1 MATGS
6 PNREFTSEELDAMAA
21 AELPVENPETS
32 RTASAP
38 IASAPTAPEATG
50 SPELAVGD
58 GTSFSM
64 QEPPRGP
71 AMGPVAKLEAGREY
85 STEEL
90 DLIEQANKPK
100 EFTSDEL
107 DKATVDAL
115 NDPKYIPTRD
125 EFFEQKATKERMVA
139 AGKLPGTAEVAA
151 NAVGGLFVSAGDAF
165 NMAVAHPFETIA
177 RSPATLQT
185 GVGRAAIG
193 ALQLGGWA
201 KQALEGDPKYRDEA
215 TGEFFT
221 FSDPDFLRQ
230 QMEQGKKLRPTNEED
245 LKDWEFE
252 NHIYKKGIDSQ
263 YQDLGQKAG
272 PTELLTRVLTGRNQ
286 NELPIESQSQ
296 VVEMAADP
304 TNLIPFGAGAK
315 ALGLSRG
322 MKLVSSQ
329 AAGVVEK
336 LSGGLVKGNDVLA
349 ERFANVVTNT
359 TGLAPEDLTTMGK
372 ALNYGKNVGI
382 GAGIA
387 GGAAAVGAP
396 PEVAAFITG
405 FYPAYKAGLGVL
417 RKIET
422 GAGTTKIIMREAAD
436 ATNGLD
442 QAARAAVLANNS
454 VPQVFKEVLERPSQF
469 VSIESTPARLAANQ
483 SLSPQ
488 MRAFM
493 GKLSNPAIVQA
504 VRGTSALA
512 KGAVKGV
519 AINAPFAALAYN
531 AGEDDQAAGMLGA
544 GVAFGAA
551 GAGIDRFTGLQER
564 RQQAAISDVSRM
576 LVDVE
581 LNAGDVSKLMS
592 TQTPDNLVK
601 LAAMQG
607 TFRNG
612 LDFVPLNAIDYE
624 KNVSSNGGAGAA
636 GLFLQATPGE
646 RARIYINLDAKRQGI
661 EPHEF
666 GHALL
671 ASGALDGQQKYAAR
685 AWVEKA
691 YGADGIKSRASEYAS
706 AIIRAKNSE
715 AFPDGNF
722 EISPGTL
729 ASEMDNLTQGGLAR
743 GDMDGL
749 DWARDEIFAE
759 TFAKASQSMDFSA
772 IRRGAPAGGNV
783 LTFAEGILGAQSRA
797 LSASGVRIDPQT
809 GAPLDTPDALFKENP
824 LLATDKNL
832 INQLG
837 TYINNYRQW
846 ANDPTHEKPRPN
858 KVAPSGRASDVIN
871 NPQVTFY
878 DRGDGVKATTFAV
891 QDPVTGQAVLRD
903 QRDLNAEHKK
913 VREQLKALAGSRLLP
928 DKDPVLGPKKTTD
941 GRVTVRGRVL
951 PQSFD
956 FLNGFMPHIRNF
968 ARQFEALGAAG
979 ESMQV
984 RYHAIGSGDSGAFQI
999 KKLGNLEAITREV
1012 VPWGWELTKA
1022 GNLNATVLD
1031 LSQFRN
1037 RAMRAI
1043 NDHNPALAVFE
1054 WDMGK
1059 IEGDLKQW
1067 MQNHRDELP
1076 GNTKIG
1082 DLKRDVLNS
1091 LVGVATTENR
1101 SRNPLH
1107 GSFGP
1112 GSAIKQFRLDRVDA
1126 AVGTGRQGFH
1136 FDYEKAKGNFMPDKP
1151 APMPDLSRDL
1161 PTGQAMPD
1169 RTSTSGTAPNGNPS
1183 NLNSDDHALVRTPE
1197 FKAWAG
1203 DWEALAEIS
1212 NIPQSA
1218 TVEQATN
1225 ALNVIAGKNLTN
1237 LATGIVA
1244 QINSKQRSKIISN
1257 AALAKSLRNGFSAEA
1272 HNAASAKIDTLW
1284 KHAELLNEKNDRS
1297 GDLNVLTI
1305 KRFVSP
1311 IILNGDIA
1319 VGYLTAK
1326 QSAQGHRLYSIELT
1340 EIQKLR
1346 TKGDM
1351 LEVSN
1356 ATSAAFNEKLRLLT
1370 DKVNPKSI
1378 TIKTD
1383 GNGEPSVYEVARFR
1397 KEKFGASSAE
1407 NAIEKGVMQ
1416 QRPAGSHPQGQ
1427 AMPDAVA
1434 APPFFLKSAQLI
1446 DSKIQGRVATTDQVK
1461 AILGNP
1467 QSGIKAEEL
1476 KWTGVMQEVERLAK
1490 ENNGKVPKE
1499 DLLKFFAEDGAV
1511 RLEEVTMGGGKKQW
1525 TQSDI
1530 DRLERNA
1537 QRTGDW
1543 AAYEQAVL
1551 EYEDQQLGSDANS
1564 TGNQTKY
1571 AQYQLPGGENYR
1583 EVVLAMP
1590 PSPRPDARQI
1600 AGKYGYSPN
1609 DPLPENVVMEIQ
1621 QNLDAAA
1628 KERDNEY
1635 RSSHFD
1641 TPNYVAHMRLN
1652 ERADAEGRPGL
1663 FIEELQSDRHQQG
1676 REKGYREDSTE
1687 FYLEN
1692 AKGETAGPYATRE
1705 SADFSNDGT
1714 YTVKERPIRSGVPDA
1729 PFRTTWPL
1737 QLFKR
1742 ALRDAVASGKDWI
1755 GWTTGDTQAA
1765 RFDLSK
1771 QVDSVNV
1778 SRGGG
1783 ETWEIWADKDGQ
1795 NAVRKDVN
1803 SIAEVAEVLGK
1814 ELAKKV
1820 EDMKPGESV
1829 RTFSGVDLKVG
1840 GEGMK
1845 GFYDN
1850 MVPKEISKY
1859 VKQWGSQVK
1868 KVEIEI
1874 SKGKPTQYADFSDYQ
1889 KARTDGRATPIW
1901 RVDITPQ
1908 MREGIKKVGQ
1918 SLFIGTAAA
1927 TLTEDE
1933 E

>member
-6 PNREFTSEELDAMAA
+6 PNREFSTEELDAMAA

>member
-1 MATGS
+1 M
-6 PNREFTSEELDAMAA
+6 
-21 AELPVENPETS
+21 
-32 RTASAP
+32 
-38 IASAPTAPEATG
+38 
-50 SPELAVGD
+50 
-58 GTSFSM
+58 
-64 QEPPRGP
+64 
-71 AMGPVAKLEAGREY
+71 
-85 STEEL
+85 
-90 DLIEQANKPK
+90 
-100 EFTSDEL
+100 
-107 DKATVDAL
+107 
-115 NDPKYIPTRD
+115 
-125 EFFEQKATKERMVA
+125 
-139 AGKLPGTAEVAA
+139 
-151 NAVGGLFVSAGDAF
+151 
-165 NMAVAHPFETIA
+165 
-177 RSPATLQT
+177 
-185 GVGRAAIG
+185 
-193 ALQLGGWA
+193 
-201 KQALEGDPKYRDEA
+201 
-215 TGEFFT
+215 
-221 FSDPDFLRQ
+221 
-230 QMEQGKKLRPTNEED
+230 
-245 LKDWEFE
+245 
-252 NHIYKKGIDSQ
+252 
-263 YQDLGQKAG
+263 
-272 PTELLTRVLTGRNQ
+272 
-286 NELPIESQSQ
+286 
-296 VVEMAADP
+296 
-304 TNLIPFGAGAK
+304 
-315 ALGLSRG
+315 
-322 MKLVSSQ
+322 
-329 AAGVVEK
+329 
-336 LSGGLVKGNDVLA
+336 
-349 ERFANVVTNT
+349 
-359 TGLAPEDLTTMGK
+359 
-372 ALNYGKNVGI
+372 
-382 GAGIA
+382 
-387 GGAAAVGAP
+387 
-396 PEVAAFITG
+396 
-405 FYPAYKAGLGVL
+405 
-417 RKIET
+417 
-422 GAGTTKIIMREAAD
+422 
-436 ATNGLD
+436 
-442 QAARAAVLANNS
+442 
-454 VPQVFKEVLERPSQF
+454 
-469 VSIESTPARLAANQ
+469 
-483 SLSPQ
+483 
-488 MRAFM
+488 
-493 GKLSNPAIVQA
+493 
-504 VRGTSALA
+504 
-512 KGAVKGV
+512 
-519 AINAPFAALAYN
+519 
-531 AGEDDQAAGMLGA
+531 
-544 GVAFGAA
+544 
-551 GAGIDRFTGLQER
+551 
-564 RQQAAISDVSRM
+564 
-576 LVDVE
+576 
-581 LNAGDVSKLMS
+581 
-592 TQTPDNLVK
+592 
-601 LAAMQG
+601 
-607 TFRNG
+607 
-612 LDFVPLNAIDYE
+612 
-624 KNVSSNGGAGAA
+624 
-636 GLFLQATPGE
+636 
-646 RARIYINLDAKRQGI
+646 
-661 EPHEF
+661 PHEL

-671 ASGALDGQQKYAAR
+671 KSGALGSAQADTIRSFTTRRYTQVGVEAR
-685 AWVEKA
+685 
-691 YGADGIKSRASEYAS
+691 GREYATAMIQNENAAKFPGQNFPVTPASIS
-706 AIIRAKNSE
+706 AK
-715 AFPDGNF
+715 
-722 EISPGTL
+722 
-729 ASEMDNLTQGGLAR
+729 MDELGQSGLLR
-743 GDMDGL
+743 GDMDPL

-759 TFAKASQSMDFSA
+759 DFRQASQSMDFA
-772 IRRGAPAGGNV
+772 GIRRHLPADGSWLGSMEN
-783 LTFAEGILGAQSRA
+783 FLGAQANA
-797 LSASGVRIDPQT
+797 LSISGVRIDPVT
-809 GAPLDTPDALFKENP
+809 GQPDPLFKANP
-824 LLATDKNL
+824 ILATDPVLKK
-832 INQLG
+832 QLDQ
-837 TYINNYRQW
+837 YLNNYRNWINHPDQ
-846 ANDPTHEKPRPN
+846 TKVRGVR
-858 KVAPSGRASDVIN
+858 VAPAGRASDLAN
-871 NPQVTFY
+871 NPQVTFHDY
-878 DRGDGVKATTFAV
+878 GNGVMANEFARM
-891 QDPVTGQAVLRD
+891 DPTTGQA
-903 QRDLNAEHKK
+903 AF
-913 VREQLKALAGSRLLP
+913 REQSDITAETIKRQQQVKTLVGSKLIP
-928 DKDPVLGPKKTTD
+928 ATDPNLGPKKTAD
-941 GRVTVRGRVL
+941 GRVTVRGRIL
-951 PQSFD
+951 PQKFD
-956 FLNGFMPHIRNF
+956 FLNGFAQHQRGF
-968 ARQFEALGAAG
+968 ARQFETAAATG

-984 RYHAIGSGDSGAFQI
+984 RYHSIGSGDTGALQI
-999 KKLGNLEAITREV
+999 KKLGNLEAITREII
-1012 VPWGWELTKA
+1012 PWGWELS
-1022 GNLNATVLD
+1022 GPNNLLASVLD
-1031 LSQFRN
+1031 LTQFRN
-1037 RAMRAI
+1037 RAIKAI
-1043 NDHNPALAVFE
+1043 NAGEPNIGRLYNNDIKL
-1054 WDMGK
+1054 
-1059 IEGDLKQW
+1059 IEADLKQW
-1067 MQNHRDELP
+1067 MDNHRQDLP
-1076 GNTKIG
+1076 GSNKIG
-1082 DLKRDVLNS
+1082 EQRRDAINS
-1091 LVGVATTENR
+1091 LIGIATNINKAA
-1101 SRNPLH
+1101 NPFS
-1107 GSFGP
+1107 GKIAGP
-1112 GSAIKQFRLDRVDA
+1112 SSAIKQFRLDRVDA

-1136 FDYEKAKGNFMPDKP
+1136 FDYDKANNNLLPEIP
-1151 APMPDLSRDL
+1151 TPLPDLSRDL

-1729 PFRTTWPL
+1729 PFRTTWHL

>member
-1 MATGS
+1 
-6 PNREFTSEELDAMAA
+6 MAA

-32 RTASAP
+32 RTASAAP
-38 IASAPTAPEATG
+38 VASAPTAPEATG

-100 EFTSDEL
+100 EYTADQL

-139 AGKLPGTAEVAA
+139 AGKLPGYAELGAKL
-151 NAVGGLFVSAGDAF
+151 VGGLLVSAGDAF
-165 NMAVAHPFETIA
+165 NMAVAHPLETIA

-185 GVGRAAIG
+185 GFGRASLE
-193 ALQLGGWA
+193 ALKLGGWA
-201 KQALEGDPKYRDEA
+201 KQLLEGDPKYRDEA

-252 NHIYKKGIDSQ
+252 NHIYKKGIDSE

-296 VVEMAADP
+296 VVEMGLDI
-304 TNLIPFGAGAK
+304 TNAIPFGAGAK

-349 ERFANVVTNT
+349 ERFAKVVTNT
-359 TGLAPEDLTTMGK
+359 TGLAPKDLTTIGK

-405 FYPAYKAGLGVL
+405 FYPAYNAGLGVL

-504 VRGTSALA
+504 VRGSSALA

-759 TFAKASQSMDFSA
+759 TFAQASQSMDFSA

-1161 PTGQAMPD
+1161 PTDKGQAVPENTPTTGKPFEFFSIRNKEKSPFLGSRFGQDIEPHGKYMAESTPRASENLDARFEKGAVRFENPLVVDFGGGYGDSSNWKNFLSSQYEGKTGLELSQAIRDAGHDGIITMEPSKGPNRPAHTSEIVDIRNLQPQGQAMPD
-1169 RTSTSGTAPNGNPS
+1169 RISTAGTAPNGKPT
-1183 NLNSDDHALVRTPE
+1183 NLNSEEHALVRTPE

-1203 DWEALAEIS
+1203 DWEALASLDKDVGVVVVKDDGLLGMTIKELR
-1212 NIPQSA
+1212 Q
-1218 TVEQATN
+1218 N
-1225 ALNVIAGKNLTN
+1225 AIQQTRSWWGSRQHNADLGADIL
-1237 LATGIVA
+1237 
-1244 QINSKQRSKIISN
+1244 INRDTLEHLFTHRGPIQVH
-1257 AALAKSLRNGFSAEA
+1257 AALHVPEIIRTARKVSDEEHDPVSASIAKVHRLVSAIRFRGNIHRVDLVVKEHSTPKGHHAYDIEAISVKVETAEKGLPSEASSAE
-1272 HNAASAKIDTLW
+1272 
-1284 KHAELLNEKNDRS
+1284 
-1297 GDLNVLTI
+1297 
-1305 KRFVSP
+1305 
-1311 IILNGDIA
+1311 
-1319 VGYLTAK
+1319 
-1326 QSAQGHRLYSIELT
+1326 
-1340 EIQKLR
+1340 R
-1346 TKGDM
+1346 TG
-1351 LEVSN
+1351 
-1356 ATSAAFNEKLRLLT
+1356 TSAVSSS
-1370 DKVNPKSI
+1370 KVRELGIDVNHKSI

-1383 GNGEPSVYEVARFR
+1383 ENGEPSAAEVARFR
-1397 KEKFGASSAE
+1397 Q
-1407 NAIEKGVMQ
+1407 EKG
-1416 QRPAGSHPQGQ
+1416 
-1427 AMPDAVA
+1427 
-1434 APPFFLKSAQLI
+1434 F
-1446 DSKIQGRVATTDQVK
+1446 
-1461 AILGNP
+1461 
-1467 QSGIKAEEL
+1467 
-1476 KWTGVMQEVERLAK
+1476 AK
-1490 ENNGKVPKE
+1490 
-1499 DLLKFFAEDGAV
+1499 
-1511 RLEEVTMGGGKKQW
+1511 
-1525 TQSDI
+1525 
-1530 DRLERNA
+1530 
-1537 QRTGDW
+1537 
-1543 AAYEQAVL
+1543 
-1551 EYEDQQLGSDANS
+1551 
-1564 TGNQTKY
+1564 
-1571 AQYQLPGGENYR
+1571 
-1583 EVVLAMP
+1583 
-1590 PSPRPDARQI
+1590 
-1600 AGKYGYSPN
+1600 
-1609 DPLPENVVMEIQ
+1609 
-1621 QNLDAAA
+1621 
-1628 KERDNEY
+1628 
-1635 RSSHFD
+1635 
-1641 TPNYVAHMRLN
+1641 
-1652 ERADAEGRPGL
+1652 
-1663 FIEELQSDRHQQG
+1663 
-1676 REKGYREDSTE
+1676 
-1687 FYLEN
+1687 
-1692 AKGETAGPYATRE
+1692 
-1705 SADFSNDGT
+1705 
-1714 YTVKERPIRSGVPDA
+1714 
-1729 PFRTTWPL
+1729 
-1737 QLFKR
+1737 
-1742 ALRDAVASGKDWI
+1742 
-1755 GWTTGDTQAA
+1755 
-1765 RFDLSK
+1765 
-1771 QVDSVNV
+1771 
-1778 SRGGG
+1778 
-1783 ETWEIWADKDGQ
+1783 
-1795 NAVRKDVN
+1795 
-1803 SIAEVAEVLGK
+1803 
-1814 ELAKKV
+1814 
-1820 EDMKPGESV
+1820 
-1829 RTFSGVDLKVG
+1829 
-1840 GEGMK
+1840 
-1845 GFYDN
+1845 
-1850 MVPKEISKY
+1850 
-1859 VKQWGSQVK
+1859 
-1868 KVEIEI
+1868 
-1874 SKGKPTQYADFSDYQ
+1874 
-1889 KARTDGRATPIW
+1889 
-1901 RVDITPQ
+1901 
-1908 MREGIKKVGQ
+1908 
-1918 SLFIGTAAA
+1918 
-1927 TLTEDE
+1927 
-1933 E
+1933 

>member
-32 RTASAP
+32 RTASAAP
-38 IASAPTAPEATG
+38 VASAPTAPEATG

-125 EFFEQKATKERMVA
+125 EFFDQKATKERMVA
-139 AGKLPGTAEVAA
+139 AGKLPGYAELGAKL
-151 NAVGGLFVSAGDAF
+151 VGGLLVSAGDAF
-165 NMAVAHPFETIA
+165 NMAVAHPLETIA

-185 GVGRAAIG
+185 GFGRASLE
-193 ALQLGGWA
+193 ALKLGGWA
-201 KQALEGDPKYRDEA
+201 KQLLEGDPKYRDEA

-245 LKDWEFE
+245 LKDWEFQ
-252 NHIYKKGIDSQ
+252 NHIYKKGIDSE

-272 PTELLTRVLTGRNQ
+272 PTELITRVLTGRNQ

-296 VVEMAADP
+296 VVEMASDP

-349 ERFANVVTNT
+349 ERFAKVVTNT

-372 ALNYGKNVGI
+372 ALNYSKNVGI

-396 PEVAAFITG
+396 PEVAQFIAG

-422 GAGTTKIIMREAAD
+422 GAGTAKIIMREAAD

-504 VRGTSALA
+504 VRGSSALA

-903 QRDLNAEHKK
+903 QRDLNAEHAK
-913 VREQLKALAGSRLLP
+913 VKDQLKALGGSKLLQP
-928 DKDPVLGPKKTTD
+928 SDPVLGPKKTTD

-1161 PTGQAMPD
+1161 PTGQAMPSAPKPLKPIEEMTD
-1169 RTSTSGTAPNGNPS
+1169 RQLASFLKKHGEQPS
-1183 NLNSDDHALVRTPE
+1183 
-1197 FKAWAG
+1197 
-1203 DWEALAEIS
+1203 
-1212 NIPQSA
+1212 SA
-1218 TVEQATN
+1218 
-1225 ALNVIAGKNLTN
+1225 
-1237 LATGIVA
+1237 
-1244 QINSKQRSKIISN
+1244 
-1257 AALAKSLRNGFSAEA
+1257 
-1272 HNAASAKIDTLW
+1272 ID
-1284 KHAELLNEKNDRS
+1284 
-1297 GDLNVLTI
+1297 
-1305 KRFVSP
+1305 
-1311 IILNGDIA
+1311 
-1319 VGYLTAK
+1319 
-1326 QSAQGHRLYSIELT
+1326 
-1340 EIQKLR
+1340 
-1346 TKGDM
+1346 
-1351 LEVSN
+1351 
-1356 ATSAAFNEKLRLLT
+1356 
-1370 DKVNPKSI
+1370 
-1378 TIKTD
+1378 
-1383 GNGEPSVYEVARFR
+1383 VARR
-1397 KEKFGASSAE
+1397 WSDGDRMWGAHEMDDELSLFPITDMNDLSGYSRDRLISLPKTTEDALY
-1407 NAIEKGVMQ
+1407 N
-1416 QRPAGSHPQGQ
+1416 PQGQ

-1434 APPFFLKSAQLI
+1434 GQFMPDTWTSVQDAPEITMKDLVGRKVFPTMADRMAAGTVFRGI
-1446 DSKIQGRVATTDQVK
+1446 DSSEIAIPIETHGGPEWPLIQQEKVGEETNVWTNQGKGVSSTKAKRADEGAVMLVTLMDGNAHLSNTETASAIISTNAAYARDNRMSPEGLAAIDAMIRKDIPNFPGIEDPNIVAFVNKLPFQGKQSRARIAEVLASKQAEEHGAANVQRILDETRSKPYEGGRLGDSVLAIELTKGAPVMELGTMGTMSHPSYQYAVRGRV
-1461 AILGNP
+1461 LGKFKRPVNMELIYEDFLNERRVQGKP
-1467 QSGIKAEEL
+1467 QSGDRRAIDLARPVQFITEEL
-1476 KWTGVMQEVERLAK
+1476 ANKVTQEKYEHLKSPNHAKVLTQALNDKWRDTTMSVKDGGASPADFITALNASEAKLALDRYTLPELKEKIKTGAMSIHQLGDSQVFFGIKSSDPATGYGLDPAEYGFGPNEKTLSLVLNSEKQTGGMGDAIVLKALQLGVTALDCFAVKSEAHPNGMLPALYRRLGFEKAGEIPFDDTFYTAK
-1490 ENNGKVPKE
+1490 ELA
-1499 DLLKFFAEDGAV
+1499 DL
-1511 RLEEVTMGGGKKQW
+1511 KQYW
-1525 TQSDI
+1525 KRSGWD
-1530 DRLERNA
+1530 E
-1537 QRTGDW
+1537 
-1543 AAYEQAVL
+1543 
-1551 EYEDQQLGSDANS
+1551 S
-1564 TGNQTKY
+1564 TGNPSIVLMKWKGNDEIRKTSLRDFARKGGASVRGGTQDIVTAAESYSKRV
-1571 AQYQLPGGENYR
+1571 AGGQNRGSQRRPKQSDSGRGEGSQGASVSGVQLGRGTIGAIDELLGMKPAD
-1583 EVVLAMP
+1583 L
-1590 PSPRPDARQI
+1590 
-1600 AGKYGYSPN
+1600 
-1609 DPLPENVVMEIQ
+1609 
-1621 QNLDAAA
+1621 QNLGIRAEDLAA
-1628 KERDNEY
+1628 
-1635 RSSHFD
+1635 
-1641 TPNYVAHMRLN
+1641 
-1652 ERADAEGRPGL
+1652 
-1663 FIEELQSDRHQQG
+1663 
-1676 REKGYREDSTE
+1676 
-1687 FYLEN
+1687 
-1692 AKGETAGPYATRE
+1692 
-1705 SADFSNDGT
+1705 
-1714 YTVKERPIRSGVPDA
+1714 
-1729 PFRTTWPL
+1729 
-1737 QLFKR
+1737 FK
-1742 ALRDAVASGKDWI
+1742 
-1755 GWTTGDTQAA
+1755 
-1765 RFDLSK
+1765 
-1771 QVDSVNV
+1771 
-1778 SRGGG
+1778 
-1783 ETWEIWADKDGQ
+1783 
-1795 NAVRKDVN
+1795 
-1803 SIAEVAEVLGK
+1803 
-1814 ELAKKV
+1814 
-1820 EDMKPGESV
+1820 
-1829 RTFSGVDLKVG
+1829 
-1840 GEGMK
+1840 
-1845 GFYDN
+1845 
-1850 MVPKEISKY
+1850 
-1859 VKQWGSQVK
+1859 
-1868 KVEIEI
+1868 
-1874 SKGKPTQYADFSDYQ
+1874 
-1889 KARTDGRATPIW
+1889 
-1901 RVDITPQ
+1901 
-1908 MREGIKKVGQ
+1908 
-1918 SLFIGTAAA
+1918 
-1927 TLTEDE
+1927 
-1933 E
+1933 